1 MLTSRP
7 LQENA
12 HKEVEHMT
20 VANRQRTRSA
30 GNGSRMAAAEADVRI
45 PASEAGAVRGGVSI
59 AESVVEMIAATAAGE
74 VPGIYPGNGPGGIA
88 SELTRAFGARQDGIR
103 ARIKHDREVSLEM
116 KMAVDYGEHIPSRG
130 EEVRLAVAR
139 AIRKLTDL
147 ETREIKVKV
156 TEVLLPKRDQPND
169 QPQAVKSE
177 SAESSPVVQVDDAGR
192 V

>member
-1 MLTSRP
+1 
-7 LQENA
+7 
-12 HKEVEHMT
+12 MT
-20 VANRQRTRSA
+20 VANRQRSRNA
-30 GNGSRMAAAEADVRI
+30 GIGSRAAGAEADVRI

-74 VPGIYPGNGPGGIA
+74 VPGIYPGNGPGGIT
-88 SELTRAFGARQDGIR
+88 SELSRAFGARQDGIR

-116 KMAVDYGEHIPSRG
+116 RMAVEYGEHIPTRG

-156 TEVLLPKRDQPND
+156 TEVLLPKSDPPNE
-169 QPQAVKSE
+169 QPQAVEPE
-177 SAESSPVVQVDDAGR
+177 SAESPPVA
-192 V
+192 

>member
-1 MLTSRP
+1 MPYLGGAALFIRCLSADGAASSRWEFGLSGLTQWDQKPGR
-7 LQENA
+7 LATQ
-12 HKEVEHMT
+12 
-20 VANRQRTRSA
+20 
-30 GNGSRMAAAEADVRI
+30 
-45 PASEAGAVRGGVSI
+45 GG
-59 AESVVEMIAATAAGE
+59 AATAAGE

-116 KMAVDYGEHIPSRG
+116 KMAVDYGEHIPTRG

>member
-1 MLTSRP
+1 
-7 LQENA
+7 
-12 HKEVEHMT
+12 MT

-30 GNGSRMAAAEADVRI
+30 GNASRTTAAEADVRI

-74 VPGIYPGNGPGGIA
+74 VPGIYPGNGPGGIT

-116 KMAVDYGEHIPSRG
+116 RMAVDYGEHIPTRG

-156 TEVLLPKRDQPND
+156 TEVLLPKSDQTSD
-169 QPQAVKSE
+169 QPQAAKPDY
-177 SAESSPVVQVDDAGR
+177 AESSPVV
-192 V
+192 

>member
-1 MLTSRP
+1 
-7 LQENA
+7 
-12 HKEVEHMT
+12 MT
-20 VANRQRTRSA
+20 VANRQRTKSA
-30 GNGSRMAAAEADVRI
+30 GNASRAAAAETEVRI
-45 PASEAGAVRGGVSI
+45 PASEAGAVRGGVTI

-74 VPGIYPGNGPGGIA
+74 VPGIYPGNGPGGIT

-116 KMAVDYGEHIPSRG
+116 KMAVDYGEHMPSRG

-156 TEVLLPKRDQPND
+156 TEVLLPKSDQPND
-169 QPQAVKSE
+169 QPRAVGSE
-177 SAESSPVVQVDDAGR
+177 SAESTPAI
-192 V
+192 